1 MLCSVL
7 GEKNHQ
13 RYHPAMNFLSYSDDL
28 LGEKMG
34 TIQQFHDGDN
44 KVLSDWIT
52 AYFTGEITPHT
63 VNLIKTPQV
72 GCFRP

>member
-1 MLCSVL
+1 MLWSVL

-34 TIQQFHDGDN
+34 TIQQCHDGYN

-52 AYFTGEITPHT
+52 AYSTGEGGDHSSYCKPDQ
-63 VNLIKTPQV
+63 NPA
-72 GCFRP
+72 GGMF